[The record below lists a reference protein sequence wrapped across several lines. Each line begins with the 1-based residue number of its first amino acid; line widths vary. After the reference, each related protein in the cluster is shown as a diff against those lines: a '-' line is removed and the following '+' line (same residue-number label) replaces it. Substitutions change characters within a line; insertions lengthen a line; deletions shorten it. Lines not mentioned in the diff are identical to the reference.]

1 MSAPITETTLQAIRD
16 NVLARNEIYRKFAQK
31 YQKTTWDEVAY
42 NVKTGKAHLLYEI
55 GDEMICIY
63 RYYATNN
70 VDFTDYEFPWVVAGF
85 RDVEWEDGTIHPGM
99 ILQAKHCTIESVQ
112 FDAPEREACDPD
124 TETTAQEG
132 LFYIA
137 KDGSTYTAL
146 NLQTGDPIPYGE
158 HDAVYKNDVNNANVA
173 QYGYN
178 NYKLSAQRQWLNSAG
193 DRDEWWQPTHIGDTA
208 PDQANRIRG
217 FLNGLD
223 NDLIAVVNPVK
234 IQVARNTV
242 TDGGGIDV
250 MYDKFFL
257 PSIEEMYGAP
267 QLAGAEGEYFEYW
280 KQKTG
285 LDAPANNAN
294 NGRIITGL
302 ENGTAQTC
310 RLRSANRGY
319 VNAAWGVTTTGH
331 LSSYDAA
338 GNAYRCAPDC
348 VIS

>member
-16 NVLARNEIYRKFAQK
+16 NVLARNEIYRKFAQQ

-42 NVKTGKAHLLYEI
+42 NVKTGKAHLLYGI
-55 GDEMICIY
+55 GDELICNY
-63 RYYATNN
+63 RYYANNN
-70 VDFTDYEFPWVVAGF
+70 VDFTDYEFPWVVADF

-112 FDAPEREACDPD
+112 FDAPEREACDSA

-132 LFYIA
+132 LYYFA

-146 NLQTGDPIPYGE
+146 NLQAGDQIPYGE
-158 HDAVYKNDVNNANVA
+158 HDAIYKDAVDNVSVV
-173 QYGYN
+173 QNGYN

-193 DRDEWWQPTHIGDTA
+193 DRGEWWQPTHIGDTA
-208 PDQANRIRG
+208 PSQANQIRG

-223 NDLIAVVNPVK
+223 DDLIAVVNPVK

-285 LDAPANNAN
+285 LDAPTNNAN

-310 RLRSANRGY
+310 RLRSAYRGY
-319 VNAAWGVTTTGH
+319 VDGAWIVST
-331 LSSYDAA
+331 A
-338 GNAYRCAPDC
+338 GTLYNISAYYAYRCAPAC

>member
-42 NVKTGKAHLLYEI
+42 KVKTGKAHLIYNI
-55 GDEMICIY
+55 GDELICNY
-63 RYYATNN
+63 RHYESND

-124 TETTAQEG
+124 TETAAEDG
-132 LFYIA
+132 IYYFG
-137 KDGSTYTAL
+137 KSGSTYTAL
-146 NLQTGDPIPYGE
+146 ELSAGDAIPYSDYE
-158 HDAVYKNDVNNANVA
+158 NIYKNDINNVSVVQN
-173 QYGYN
+173 GYN
-178 NYKLSAQRQWLNSAG
+178 NYKMSAQRQWLNSSG
-193 DRDEWWQPTHIGDTA
+193 GRGEWWTAQHIGDTA
-208 PDQANRIRG
+208 PNQLNSVRG

-223 NDLIAVVNPVK
+223 SELIAVVNPVK

-250 MYDKFFL
+250 TYDKFFL
-257 PSIEEMYGAP
+257 PSIGEMYGAP

-285 LDAPANNAN
+285 LDAPTNNAN

-302 ENGTAQTC
+302 ENGTAQNC
-310 RLRSANRGY
+310 RLRSAYRGN
-319 VNAAWGVTTTGH
+319 VSNAWLVLTAGYLG
-331 LSSYDAA
+331 SNSASY
-338 GNAYRCAPDC
+338 AYRCAPAC

>member
-42 NVKTGKAHLLYEI
+42 NVKTGKAHLLYAI
-55 GDEMICIY
+55 GDEMICNY
-63 RYYATNN
+63 RYYASNN
-70 VDFTDYEFPWVVAGF
+70 VDYTDYEFPWAVAGF
-85 RDVEWEDGTIHPGM
+85 RNVEWEDGTIHPGM

-132 LFYIA
+132 LSYFA

-146 NLQTGDPIPYGE
+146 NLQAGGQIPYVE
-158 HDAVYKNDVNNANVA
+158 HDVIYKDDVDNVSAVQN
-173 QYGYN
+173 GYN

-193 DRDEWWQPTHIGDTA
+193 DRGEWWQPTHIGDTA

-223 NDLIAVVNPVK
+223 DDLIAVVNPVK

-267 QLAGAEGEYFEYW
+267 QLAGVEGEYFEYW
-280 KQKTG
+280 KQKSG
-285 LDAPANNAN
+285 LDAPTNNAN

-302 ENGTAQTC
+302 ENGTAQYC
-310 RLRSANRGY
+310 RLRSAYRGNVY
-319 VNAAWGVTTTGH
+319 NAWVVYTTGYLYGH
-331 LSSYDAA
+331 YASY
-338 GNAYRCAPDC
+338 AYRCAPAC

>member
-42 NVKTGKAHLLYEI
+42 NVKTGKAHLLYAI
-55 GDEMICIY
+55 GDEMICNY
-63 RYYATNN
+63 RCYASNN
-70 VDFTDYEFPWVVAGF
+70 VDYTDYEFPWAVAGF
-85 RDVEWEDGTIHPGM
+85 RNVEWEDGTIHPGM

-132 LFYIA
+132 LFYFA

-146 NLQTGDPIPYGE
+146 NLQAGDQIPYGE
-158 HDAVYKNDVNNANVA
+158 HDAIYKDDVDNVSVV
-173 QYGYN
+173 QNGYN

-193 DRDEWWQPTHIGDTA
+193 DRGEWWQPTHIGDTA

-223 NDLIAVVNPVK
+223 DDLIAVVNPVK

-280 KQKTG
+280 KLKTG

-302 ENGTAQTC
+302 ENGTAQNC
-310 RLRSANRGY
+310 RLRSAYRGY
-319 VNAAWGVTTTGH
+319 VYYAWNVNATGT
-331 LSSYDAA
+331 LYYNTANS
-338 GNAYRCAPDC
+338 AYRCAPAC

>member
-42 NVKTGKAHLLYEI
+42 NVKTGKAHLLYAI
-55 GDEMICIY
+55 GDEMICNY
-63 RYYATNN
+63 RYYASNN
-70 VDFTDYEFPWVVAGF
+70 VDYTDYEFPWVVAGF
-85 RDVEWEDGTIHPGM
+85 RNVEWEDGTIHPGM
-99 ILQAKHCTIESVQ
+99 ILQAKHCTIEYVQ

-132 LFYIA
+132 LFYFA

-146 NLQTGDPIPYGE
+146 NLQAGDQIPYGE
-158 HDAVYKNDVNNANVA
+158 HDVIYKDDVDNVSAVQN
-173 QYGYN
+173 GYN

-193 DRDEWWQPTHIGDTA
+193 DRGEWWQPTHIGDTA

-223 NDLIAVVNPVK
+223 DDLIAVVNPVK

-285 LDAPANNAN
+285 LDAPTNNAN

-302 ENGTAQTC
+302 ENGTAQYC
-310 RLRSANRGY
+310 RLRSAYRGY
-319 VNAAWGVTTTGH
+319 VYAAWAVTTTGS
-331 LSSYDAA
+331 LYSAYSAY
-338 GNAYRCAPDC
+338 NAYRCAPAC